1 MITLGIEIERGDKIY
16 RVIGDGYNNE
26 DKYGYLCVRDDVRD
40 FFLEEECDVIQDYS
54 NLSSLSAEQISPTD
68 SELVIDKKTGR
79 TVINYGCTTYTHNK
93 CKYHIGQVLK
103 DRYGNIL
110 TVMTRGDVVY
120 YYCATIDSQILVI
133 DDDTEEIGNVNTHCA
148 ITGKPLGDDVIMVHT
163 KLGIIR
169 INEEDK
175 PEFIKQSF
183 ASGNWYN
190 PQNFHLILGKNYENL
205 YLGFDELDKLV
216 DFPDFAICKVTGIPF
231 YIADE
236 REIVK
241 QSGIHPVLVDNF
253 IVECPLSHQVGL
265 KTEMINGYLSGVG
278 NVYFHPSVKDR
289 LVCYNDGYGA
299 SENDF
304 IFVEDLGQKFSK
316 ARRNEFYR
324 HSDGKYYSSSSVA
337 PLSGLHP
344 WNFKPNPVFNGD
356 GKKFL
361 GIEMEFHRCGEND
374 ERANRIIGD
383 LDKIIYA
390 KHDGSLHNGM
400 EFVTHPCTPQF
411 HLSNIDYDK
420 FFKRVQ
426 RLSGESSANSGL
438 HVHVNRDFFKGNNEI
453 AKIIR
458 FVENNFDTLMLFA
471 CRTNE
476 DSNWCREYGLE
487 VKELSQIYNE
497 ARSQNE
503 KYRAIN
509 LCPSNTVEFR
519 MFRSTQDVERIHA
532 YIQFVDVVTDL
543 ANMDSIR
550 YIGWSNIARVAKNKK
565 YVELRNVLQKTGLL
579 KEKK

>member
-1 MITLGIEIERGDKIY
+1 MITLGMEIERECKIY
-16 RVIGDGYNNE
+16 RVIGDGYNHE
-26 DKYGYLCVRDDVRD
+26 GKYGYLCTRNNSRN
-40 FFLEEECDVIQDYS
+40 FFLEDECDVFHASD
-54 NLSSLSAEQISPTD
+54 EQILPTD
-68 SELVIDKKTGR
+68 SELVIDRATDR
-79 TVINYGCTTYTHNK
+79 TVINYGCTTNTHRK
-93 CKYHIGQVLK
+93 CAYHIGQILK
-103 DRYGNIL
+103 DEYGNIL

-120 YYCATIDSQILVI
+120 YYCAAIDSKILVVDSNI
-133 DDDTEEIGNVNTHCA
+133 EVIGDISTHCA
-148 ITGKPLGDDVIMVHT
+148 VTGKPLGNDVIIVHT
-163 KLGIIR
+163 KLGNIQ
-169 INEEDK
+169 INKEDK

-183 ASGNWYN
+183 VSGNWYN
-190 PQNFHLILGKNYENL
+190 PQNFHLILGKDYENL

-216 DFPDFAICKVTGIPF
+216 DFPDFAICKVSGIPF

-241 QSGIHPVLVDNF
+241 QSGIHPVLVDSF
-253 IVECPLSHQVGL
+253 LVECPLSHQVGL
-265 KTEMINGYLSGVG
+265 KAEMIEGYLSGTG
-278 NVYFHPSVKDR
+278 IVYFHPSVKDR
-289 LVCYNDGYGA
+289 LVCYNGGYGA

-304 IFVEDLGQKFSK
+304 IFVEDLCQKFSK

-324 HSDGKYYSSSSVA
+324 HSSEKYYSSESVA
-337 PLSGLHP
+337 PLSGLHGHS
-344 WNFKPNPVFNGD
+344 FKPKPVFNGD
-356 GKKFL
+356 GGKFL
-361 GIEMEFHRCGEND
+361 GIEMEFHNCGKSD
-374 ERANRIIGD
+374 ERADNIIGD
-383 LDKIIYA
+383 LNKIIYA
-390 KHDGSLHNGM
+390 KNDGSLRNGM

-426 RLSGESSANSGL
+426 GLRGESTVNSGL
-438 HVHVNRDFFKGNNEI
+438 HIHVNRNFFKGENEI

-476 DSNWCREYGLE
+476 DSSWCMNYGLE
-487 VKELSQIYNE
+487 VKELSQIYTE

-503 KYRAIN
+503 KYRSIN
-509 LCPSNTVEFR
+509 LCPSNTIEFR

>member
-1 MITLGIEIERGDKIY
+1 MITLGMEIERECKIY
-16 RVIGDGYNNE
+16 RVIGDGYNHE
-26 DKYGYLCVRDDVRD
+26 GKYGYLCTRNDSRN
-40 FFLEEECDVIQDYS
+40 FFLEDECDVFHGSD
-54 NLSSLSAEQISPTD
+54 EQILPTD
-68 SELVIDKKTGR
+68 SKLVIDKTTER
-79 TVINYGCTTYTHNK
+79 TVINYGCTTNTHRK
-93 CKYHIGQVLK
+93 CAYHIGQILK

-120 YYCATIDSQILVI
+120 YYCASIDSKILVVDRDI
-133 DDDTEEIGNVNTHCA
+133 EVIGDISTHCA
-148 ITGKPLGDDVIMVHT
+148 VTGKPLCDDVIIVHT
-163 KLGIIR
+163 KLGNIQ
-169 INEEDK
+169 INKEDK

-183 ASGNWYN
+183 VSGNWYN

-241 QSGIHPVLVDNF
+241 QSGIHPVLVDSF

-265 KTEMINGYLSGVG
+265 KTEMIEGYLSGTG
-278 NVYFHPSVKDR
+278 RVYFHPSVKDR

-324 HSDGKYYSSSSVA
+324 HSDDKYYSSESVA
-337 PLSGLHP
+337 PLSGLHGYS
-344 WNFKPNPVFNGD
+344 FKPNPVFNGD

-361 GIEMEFHRCGEND
+361 GIEMEFHSCGESN
-374 ERANRIIGD
+374 ERADKIIGD
-383 LDKIIYA
+383 LNKIIYA
-390 KHDGSLHNGM
+390 KHDGSLRNGM

-426 RLSGESSANSGL
+426 GLNGKSTANSGL
-438 HVHVNRDFFKGNNEI
+438 HIHVNRNFFKGENEI

-458 FVENNFDTLMLFA
+458 FVENNFDTLMFFA
-471 CRTNE
+471 CRTDE
-476 DSNWCREYGLE
+476 DSKWCRKYGLR
-487 VKELSQIYNE
+487 VKELPQIY
-497 ARSQNE
+497 AKAKSVNE
-503 KYRAIN
+503 KYRSIN
-509 LCPSNTVEFR
+509 LCPRDTVEFR

>member
-1 MITLGIEIERGDKIY
+1 MITLGMEIERECRIY
-16 RVIGDGYNNE
+16 RVIGDGYNHE
-26 DKYGYLCVRDDVRD
+26 GKYGYLCTRNNSRD
-40 FFLEEECDVIQDYS
+40 FFLEDECDVFHGSD
-54 NLSSLSAEQISPTD
+54 EQILPTD
-68 SELVIDKKTGR
+68 SELVIDKVTDR
-79 TVINYGCTTYTHNK
+79 TVINYGCTTNTHRK
-93 CKYHIGQVLK
+93 CAYHIGQILK
-103 DRYGNIL
+103 DEYGNIL

-120 YYCATIDSQILVI
+120 YYCAAIDSQILVV
-133 DDDTEEIGNVNTHCA
+133 DDNIEEIGNVNTHCA
-148 ITGKPLGDDVIMVHT
+148 ITGKPLDDDVIMVHT

-175 PEFIKQSF
+175 PEFINQSF
-183 ASGNWYN
+183 VSGNWYN
-190 PQNFHLILGKNYENL
+190 PQNFHLILCKDYENL
-205 YLGFDELDKLV
+205 YIGFDELDKLV
-216 DFPDFAICKVTGIPF
+216 DFPDFAICKVTGLPF

-241 QSGIHPVLVDNF
+241 QSGIHPVLVDDF

-265 KTEMINGYLSGVG
+265 KTEMIKGYLSGVG

-324 HSDGKYYSSSSVA
+324 HSDDKYYSSSNAA

-344 WNFKPNPVFNGD
+344 WSFKPNPVFNGD

-361 GIEMEFHRCGEND
+361 GIEMEFHNCGKSD
-374 ERANRIIGD
+374 ERADNIIGD
-383 LDKIIYA
+383 LNKIIYA
-390 KHDGSLHNGM
+390 KNDGSLQNGM

-426 RLSGESSANSGL
+426 ALRGESTANSGL

-476 DSNWCREYGLE
+476 DSSWCMNYGLE
-487 VKELSQIYNE
+487 VKELSQIYTE

-503 KYRAIN
+503 KYRSIN
-509 LCPSNTVEFR
+509 LCPSNTIEFR

>member
-1 MITLGIEIERGDKIY
+1 MITLGMEIERECKIY
-16 RVIGDGYNNE
+16 RVIGDGYNHE
-26 DKYGYLCVRDDVRD
+26 GKYGYLCTRNDSCN
-40 FFLEEECDVIQDYS
+40 FFLEDECDVFHGSD
-54 NLSSLSAEQISPTD
+54 EQILPTD
-68 SELVIDKKTGR
+68 SELVIDRVTDR
-79 TVINYGCTTYTHNK
+79 TVINYGCTTNTHRK
-93 CKYHIGQVLK
+93 CAYHIGQILK

-120 YYCATIDSQILVI
+120 YYCASIDSKILVVDSDI
-133 DDDTEEIGNVNTHCA
+133 EVIGDINTHCA
-148 ITGKPLGDDVIMVHT
+148 ITGKPLGNDVIIVHT
-163 KLGIIR
+163 KLGNIQ
-169 INEEDK
+169 INKEDK

-183 ASGNWYN
+183 VSGNWYN
-190 PQNFHLILGKNYENL
+190 PQNFHLILGKDYENL

-216 DFPDFAICKVTGIPF
+216 DFPDFAICKISGIPF

-241 QSGIHPVLVDNF
+241 QSGIHPVLVDSF
-253 IVECPLSHQVGL
+253 LVECPLSHQVGL
-265 KTEMINGYLSGVG
+265 KTEMIEGYLSGTG
-278 NVYFHPSVKDR
+278 RVYFHPSVKDR

-324 HSDGKYYSSSSVA
+324 HSDDKYYSSESVA
-337 PLSGLHP
+337 PLSGLHGYS
-344 WNFKPNPVFNGD
+344 FKPKPVFNGD

-361 GIEMEFHRCGEND
+361 GIEMEFHSCGESN
-374 ERANRIIGD
+374 ERADKIIGD
-383 LDKIIYA
+383 LNKIIYA
-390 KHDGSLHNGM
+390 KHDGSLRNGM

-426 RLSGESSANSGL
+426 GLNGKSTANSGL
-438 HVHVNRDFFKGNNEI
+438 HIHVNRNFFKGENEI

-458 FVENNFDTLMLFA
+458 FVENNFDTLMFFA
-471 CRTNE
+471 CRTDE
-476 DSNWCREYGLE
+476 DSKWCRKYGLR
-487 VKELSQIYNE
+487 VKELPKIYDE
-497 ARSQNE
+497 AKSAKE
-503 KYRAIN
+503 KYRSIN
-509 LCPSNTVEFR
+509 LCPRDTIEFR
-519 MFRSTQDVERIHA
+519 MFRSTQDVERVHA

-565 YVELRNVLQKTGLL
+565 YVELRNVLEKTGLL